1 MTPRLPLV
9 PVEEARRLGA
19 EMGLGEAQASRSAF
33 RMLAHHPELVRHVY
47 GLLRMLQTRNKL
59 PSRLREL
66 MIMRIGWTTAAE
78 YEWFQHY
85 RIATKEVGV
94 SDAEIVAIRDWRNSD
109 LFSEAD
115 RAVLAAVDDTR
126 ERGEVSEAVWADCER
141 LFEEP
146 AMLVEMVVMIGNWM
160 LFSQL
165 LKTLRIPVEG
175 GAEPWPPDG
184 QAPVPRKGTVA

>member
-1 MTPRLPLV
+1 MKQRLELV

-19 EMGLGEAQASRSAF
+19 EMGIGEAQASRSAF
-33 RMLAHHPELVRHVY
+33 RMLAYHPDLVRHVY
-47 GLLRMLQTRNKL
+47 GLLKMLATRNKL

-66 MIMRIGWTTAAE
+66 MIMRIGWTTGSE

-85 RIATKEVGV
+85 RIAKAEAGLA
-94 SDAEIVAIRDWRNSD
+94 DAELVALRDWRSSE

-126 ERGEVSEAVWADCER
+126 ERGEISDAVWTQCEQ
-141 LFEEP
+141 LFKEP
-146 AMLVEMVVMIGNWM
+146 AVLVEMVVMIGNWM

-165 LKTLRIPVEG
+165 LKTLRVPIED
-175 GAEPWPPDG
+175 GATPWPPDG
-184 QAPVPRKGTVA
+184 KAPAAASR

>member
-1 MTPRLPLV
+1 V

-19 EMGLGEAQASRSAF
+19 ELGISEAQASRSAF
-33 RMLAHHPELVRHVY
+33 RMLAHHPDLVQHVY
-47 GLLRMLQTRNKL
+47 GLLRMLATRNKL

-66 MIMRIGWTTAAE
+66 MIMRIGWTTASE

-85 RIATKEVGV
+85 RIAKAEARLTDE
-94 SDAEIVAIRDWRNSD
+94 EIVAIRDWRSSE
-109 LFSEAD
+109 LFSPAD

-126 ERGEVSEAVWADCER
+126 ERGEISDAVWGQCGQ
-141 LFEEP
+141 LIKEP
-146 AMLVEMVVMIGNWM
+146 AVLVEMVVMIGNWM

-165 LKTLRIPVEG
+165 LKTLRIPIED

-184 QAPVPRKGTVA
+184 KAP

>member
-1 MTPRLPLV
+1 MKPRIEMV
-9 PVEEARRLGA
+9 PIDEARRIGA
-19 EMGLGEAQASRSAF
+19 EMGIAEAQAGRSAF

-94 SDAEIVAIRDWRNSD
+94 TDAEIVAIRDWRRSQ

-126 ERGEVSEAVWADCER
+126 ERGEISDAVWAQCER
-141 LFEEP
+141 AVEDP
-146 AMLVEMVVMIGNWM
+146 AARVEMVVMIGNWM

-165 LKTLRIPVEG
+165 LKTLRIPIEEG
-175 GAEPWPPDG
+175 ATPWPPDG
-184 QAPVPRKGTVA
+184 KAPVAG

>member
-1 MTPRLPLV
+1 MKSRLDLV

-19 EMGLGEAQASRSAF
+19 EMGITEAQASRSAF
-33 RMLAHHPELVRHVY
+33 RTLAHHPDLARQVF
-47 GLLRMLQTRNKL
+47 GLLKMLATRNKL

-66 MIMRIGWTTAAE
+66 MIMRIGWTTGSD

-85 RIATKEVGV
+85 RIAKAEVGLT
-94 SDAEIVAIRDWRNSD
+94 DAEFVAVRDWKSST

-126 ERGEVSEAVWADCER
+126 ERGEVSDAVWAECER
-141 LFEEP
+141 LFKEP
-146 AMLVEMVVMIGNWM
+146 AVLVEMVVMIGNWL

-165 LKTLRIPVEG
+165 LKTLRVPIEEG
-175 GAEPWPPDG
+175 ETAWPPDG
-184 QAPVPRKGTVA
+184 KAPAAAER

>member
-1 MTPRLPLV
+1 MKQRLELV

-19 EMGLGEAQASRSAF
+19 EMGIGEAQASRSAF
-33 RMLAHHPELVRHVY
+33 RMLAYHPDLVRQVY
-47 GLLRMLQTRNKL
+47 GLLKMLATRNKL

-66 MIMRIGWTTAAE
+66 MIMRIGWTTGSE

-85 RIATKEVGV
+85 RIAKAEAGLA
-94 SDAEIVAIRDWRNSD
+94 DAELVALRDWRSSE

-126 ERGEVSEAVWADCER
+126 ERGEISDAVWTQCEQ
-141 LFEEP
+141 LFKEP
-146 AMLVEMVVMIGNWM
+146 AVLVEMVVMIGNWM

-165 LKTLRIPVEG
+165 LKTLRVPIED
-175 GAEPWPPDG
+175 GATPWPPDG
-184 QAPVPRKGTVA
+184 KAPVAASR

>member
-1 MTPRLPLV
+1 MKPRLELV

-33 RMLAHHPELVRHVY
+33 RMLAHHPDLVRHVY
-47 GLLRMLQTRNKL
+47 GLLKMLATRNKL

-66 MIMRIGWTTAAE
+66 MIMRIGWATASE

-85 RIATKEVGV
+85 RIARTEGL
-94 SDAEIVAIRDWRNSD
+94 SDAELVAIRDWRSSE

-126 ERGEVSEAVWADCER
+126 ERGEISDAVWAQCEQ
-141 LFEEP
+141 LLKEP
-146 AMLVEMVVMIGNWM
+146 AVLVEMVVMIGNWM

-165 LKTLRIPVEG
+165 LKTLRVPIEA
-175 GAEPWPPDG
+175 GATPWPPDG
-184 QAPVPRKGTVA
+184 KAPAAAGR

>member
-1 MTPRLPLV
+1 MTQRLELV

-19 EMGLGEAQASRSAF
+19 EMGIGEAQASRSAF
-33 RMLAHHPELVRHVY
+33 RMLAHHPDLLRHVF
-47 GLLRMLQTRNKL
+47 GLLKMLATRNKL

-66 MIMRIGWTTAAE
+66 MIMRIGWTTGSD

-85 RIATKEVGV
+85 RIAK
-94 SDAEIVAIRDWRNSD
+94 AEAGLTDDELVAVRDWRSSE

-126 ERGEVSEAVWADCER
+126 ERGEVSDDVWAQCAR
-141 LFEEP
+141 LFKEP
-146 AMLVEMVVMIGNWM
+146 AVLVEMVVMIGNWM

-165 LKTLRIPVEG
+165 LKTLRIPIEG
-175 GAEPWPPDG
+175 GATPWPPDG
-184 QAPVPRKGTVA
+184 KAPVLSTR

>member
-1 MTPRLPLV
+1 MKQRVELV

-19 EMGLGEAQASRSAF
+19 EMGIAEAQASRSAF
-33 RMLAHHPELVRHVY
+33 RMLAHHPDLVRHVF
-47 GLLRMLQTRNKL
+47 GLLTMLATRNKL

-66 MIMRIGWTTAAE
+66 MIMRIGWTTGSE

-85 RIATKEVGV
+85 RHAKTAGLT
-94 SDAEIVAIRDWRNSD
+94 DAELVALRDWRSSE

-126 ERGEVSEAVWADCER
+126 ERGEVSDAVWAQCEQ
-141 LFEEP
+141 LFKEP
-146 AMLVEMVVMIGNWM
+146 AVLVEMVVMIGNWM

-165 LKTLRIPVEG
+165 LKTLRVPIEA
-175 GAEPWPPDG
+175 GATPWPPDG
-184 QAPVPRKGTVA
+184 KAPAAASR

>member
-33 RMLAHHPELVRHVY
+33 RMLAHHPDLVRQVY

-66 MIMRIGWTTAAE
+66 MIMRIGWTTDAA

-85 RIATKEVGV
+85 RIATQEVGLT
-94 SDAEIVAIRDWRNSD
+94 DEEIVAVRDWKKSG
-109 LFSEAD
+109 LFSAAD

-126 ERGEVSEAVWADCER
+126 ERGEISEAVWADCER
-141 LFEEP
+141 LFPEP
-146 AMLVEMVVMIGNWM
+146 ALLVEMAVMIGNWT
-160 LFSQL
+160 LFSQII
-165 LKTLRIPVEG
+165 KTLRIPVEG
-175 GAEPWPPDG
+175 GDAWPPDG
-184 QAPVPRKGTVA
+184 QAPRV

>member
-1 MTPRLPLV
+1 MKPRLELV

-33 RMLAHHPELVRHVY
+33 RMLAHHPDLVRQVY

-78 YEWFQHY
+78 YEWYQHY
-85 RIATKEVGV
+85 RIATSEVGLT
-94 SDAEIVAIRDWRNSD
+94 DAEIVAVRDWRSSD

-126 ERGEVSEAVWADCER
+126 ETGEVSEATWAQCER
-141 LFEEP
+141 LFKEP
-146 AMLVEMVVMIGNWM
+146 AVLVEMVVMIGNWM
-160 LFSQL
+160 LFSTF

-175 GAEPWPPDG
+175 GAAWPPDG
-184 QAPVPRKGTVA
+184 KAPAAART

>member
-1 MTPRLPLV
+1 MKPRLDMV
-9 PVEEARRLGA
+9 PVEDARRLGA
-19 EMGLGEAQASRSAF
+19 EMGIGEAQASRSAF

-66 MIMRIGWTTAAE
+66 MIMRIGWTTASE

-85 RIATKEVGV
+85 RIATKENGI
-94 SDAEIVAIRDWRNSD
+94 SDDEIVAVRDWRSSD

-126 ERGEVSEAVWADCER
+126 ARGEVSDEVWAQCER
-141 LFEEP
+141 LFKDP
-146 AMLVEMVVMIGNWM
+146 AQLVEMVVMIGNWL

-165 LKTLRIPVEG
+165 INTLRIPIEEG
-175 GAEPWPPDG
+175 ERPWPPDG
-184 QAPVPRKGTVA
+184 KAPAKA

>member
-1 MTPRLPLV
+1 MKPRLDLV

-19 EMGLGEAQASRSAF
+19 EMGIGEAQASRSAF
-33 RMLAHHPELVRHVY
+33 RMLAHHPDLVRHVY
-47 GLLRMLQTRNKL
+47 GLLKMLATRNKL

-66 MIMRIGWTTAAE
+66 MIMRIGWTTGSD

-85 RIATKEVGV
+85 RIAKAEAGLT
-94 SDAEIVAIRDWRNSD
+94 DAELVALRDWRSSE

-126 ERGEVSEAVWADCER
+126 ERGEISDAVWAHCEQ
-141 LFEEP
+141 LLKEP
-146 AMLVEMVVMIGNWM
+146 AVLVEMVVMIGNWM

-165 LKTLRIPVEG
+165 LKTLRVPIEEG
-175 GAEPWPPDG
+175 ATPWPPDG
-184 QAPVPRKGTVA
+184 KAPPAAA

>member
-1 MTPRLPLV
+1 MKQRLELV

-19 EMGLGEAQASRSAF
+19 EMGIGEAQASRSAF
-33 RMLAHHPELVRHVY
+33 RMLAYHPDLVRQVY
-47 GLLRMLQTRNKL
+47 GLLKMLATRNKL

-66 MIMRIGWTTAAE
+66 MIMRIGWTTGSE

-85 RIATKEVGV
+85 RIAKAEAGLT
-94 SDAEIVAIRDWRNSD
+94 DAELVALRDWRSSE

-126 ERGEVSEAVWADCER
+126 ERGEISDAVWTQCEQ
-141 LFEEP
+141 LFKEP
-146 AMLVEMVVMIGNWM
+146 AVLVEMVVMIGNWM

-165 LKTLRIPVEG
+165 LKTLRVPIED
-175 GAEPWPPDG
+175 GATPWPPDG
-184 QAPVPRKGTVA
+184 KAPVAASR